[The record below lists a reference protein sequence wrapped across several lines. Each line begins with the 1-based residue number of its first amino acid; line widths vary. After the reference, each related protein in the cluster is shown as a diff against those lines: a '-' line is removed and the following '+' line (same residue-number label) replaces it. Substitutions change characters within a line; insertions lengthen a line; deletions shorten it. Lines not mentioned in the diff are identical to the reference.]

1 MRLQK
6 ISSTIILSANKA
18 GSFRMGVEVDQATV
32 TTEWRGL
39 RHPEFL
45 PAEDDAASTTPA
57 AAKDPNE
64 FCSVKLDA
72 KSLSKFLMSRAIAGT
87 AIACEYI
94 QSLFSYSSN

>member
-1 MRLQK
+1 
-6 ISSTIILSANKA
+6 
-18 GSFRMGVEVDQATV
+18 MGVEVDQATV
-32 TTEWRGL
+32 TTEWLGL

-45 PAEDDAASTTPA
+45 TAEDDAASTTPA

-94 QSLFSYSSN
+94 QSFSLFDKLMSSYSDL